1 MYMHNMLIFV
11 TYRFDLGHEFSI
23 LLLSQPQ
30 FMENLSYFLQK
41 KKGGHAQWFHF
52 RCPVNYSTSYGLK
65 SWILH
70 KDIFEYLLSY
80 MILCLRYI
88 HGSFNFKWMVKAM
101 EIASNNYHLKSEI
114 SKVSRILYIYHN
126 NNSCVVETTKQ
137 LGMKKI
143 NKFKFHKSQ
152 GHWKIIWSLILGPV
166 KLIETPASWLKHL
179 YL

>member
-1 MYMHNMLIFV
+1 MSFLFYCSPSHNLWKIYLIFFKKRKEG
-11 TYRFDLGHEFSI
+11 TPNDFTSGALSI
-23 LLLSQPQ
+23 IVPAS
-30 FMENLSYFLQK
+30 
-41 KKGGHAQWFHF
+41 
-52 RCPVNYSTSYGLK
+52 SYGLK

-70 KDIFEYLLSY
+70 KDSFEYLPSY

-101 EIASNNYHLKSEI
+101 EIASNNYHLKSFTSFI
-114 SKVSRILYIYHN
+114 YIYHN

-152 GHWKIIWSLILGPV
+152 GH
-166 KLIETPASWLKHL
+166 
-179 YL
+179 